1 MDLKRY
7 IESLLFEV
15 KTGDPAAFIAAPVAL
30 MIIAAPACYLPAR
43 RAISIDPNAA
53 LRQEQSRRLRRSS
66 AQTGAVWPLVS
77 WCS

>member
-1 MDLKRY
+1 MSGGLMLIAIGCAAGIGGAWTLKRY

-30 MIIAAPACYLPAR
+30 IIIAAAACYLPAR

-53 LRQEQSRRLRRSS
+53 LRQE
-66 AQTGAVWPLVS
+66 
-77 WCS
+77 